1 MLQLLWEIDVAIR
14 SVETWAGKQNGDKE
28 KKRFCVLQEIFYLT
42 CKVLVQSY

>member
-28 KKRFCVLQEIFYLT
+28 KILCATRNFLFDMQGPCTILLK
-42 CKVLVQSY
+42 